1 LGITLVAACGGQAS
15 TYAGMTNYE
24 AAAESAD
31 IIAHE
36 SEKPK
41 SPIHGLHPRLSK
53 LVRDKRDQGKDAWVA
68 VFMTGGPRICIWIW
82 ADVTVMST
90 TYNYDFDLCPKK
102 ILRAEGELGSPKS

>member
-1 LGITLVAACGGQAS
+1 
-15 TYAGMTNYE
+15 MTNYE

-53 LVRDKRDQGKDAWVA
+53 LVRDELDRGEDA
-68 VFMTGGPRICIWIW
+68 
-82 ADVTVMST
+82 
-90 TYNYDFDLCPKK
+90 
-102 ILRAEGELGSPKS
+102 